1 MKNCKNCHFLA
12 KEYRGDDGRSH
23 NFSLSSSDRENIIN
37 IRDFYSLKCAKG
49 VWDEGVEP
57 TLINDRDCII
67 NKINREDFCFHF
79 DVHEG
84 MLFEAASELQ
94 KRQEEYKKYNRNNL
108 YTQIGLYI
116 AATALIVDAIAELGK
131 YIENIAK

>member
-1 MKNCKNCHFLA
+1 MKNCTNCHFLA
-12 KEYRGDDGRSH
+12 KEYRGDDGRSYC
-23 NFSLSSSDRENIIN
+23 FSFSNIDRENINN

-57 TLINDRDCII
+57 SLANDRYRTI
-67 NKINREDFCFHF
+67 NKVNREDFCFHF

-94 KRQEEYKKYNRNNL
+94 KRQEEYKKYNRGNL
-108 YTQIGLYI
+108 YTRIGLYI
-116 AATALIVDAIAELGK
+116 AAAALIVDTIVSIVELVR
-131 YIENIAK
+131 